1 MRALPI
7 RLQNGKE
14 NLTAYIPLWLAPSRA
29 VLEGNL
35 EIFEQDL
42 PRFAERV
49 PAERAA
55 LLAENQ
61 KVLSALGDFDE
72 FLAREWP
79 KRPEGDWRIGRELF
93 DQRIRFEHM
102 IDDLDTERFYRWGRQ
117 EYEEQVHV
125 LERTAAR
132 IEPQRSWQQIELDL
146 QADHPSAESMI
157 YEQLKAVR
165 RNRPWLVEKDLVSI
179 PWDAENAAIARA
191 APAVYGKQQWYGF
204 GGAPVGRGSA
214 APGGWA
220 LVPVDPRWSPERRE
234 EFLRGHNWAMIN
246 TMVTHEVYPGHG
258 LVQLYLNHNPRKL
271 RTFESS
277 YANQAWCYYV
287 EWVLAPE
294 HGFNPPEKQAEYL
307 VEMERN
313 KLWRYARVIYDAGM
327 HSGRVSVEE
336 AQQLMHQGVLFAE
349 RFAFIEVE
357 QTTRGGSGTS
367 IPTWGYH
374 EILALRD
381 EYFAR
386 MAALGRR
393 GTLKD
398 FHDRFLKIGML
409 PVKLIRE
416 ALLYQLDQEGA
427 PTPTTVP
434 SDRRARRAH

>member
-1 MRALPI
+1 
-7 RLQNGKE
+7 
-14 NLTAYIPLWLAPSRA
+14 
-29 VLEGNL
+29 
-35 EIFEQDL
+35 
-42 PRFAERV
+42 
-49 PAERAA
+49 
-55 LLAENQ
+55 
-61 KVLSALGDFDE
+61 
-72 FLAREWP
+72 
-79 KRPEGDWRIGRELF
+79 
-93 DQRIRFEHM
+93 
-102 IDDLDTERFYRWGRQ
+102 
-117 EYEEQVHV
+117 
-125 LERTAAR
+125 
-132 IEPQRSWQQIELDL
+132 
-146 QADHPSAESMI
+146 
-157 YEQLKAVR
+157 
-165 RNRPWLVEKDLVSI
+165 
-179 PWDAENAAIARA
+179 
-191 APAVYGKQQWYGF
+191 
-204 GGAPVGRGSA
+204 
-214 APGGWA
+214 
-220 LVPVDPRWSPERRE
+220 VPVDPRWSPERRE

-294 HGFNPPEKQAEYL
+294 HGFYPPDKQAEYL

-427 PTPTTVP
+427 PTPTT
-434 SDRRARRAH
+434 SSQ